1 MADIDLPSDVRAI
14 FGLRHADRALVLA
27 QQITGWIT
35 HAHELDEEVALAN
48 LGLDL
53 LGQARL
59 LYSFVGE
66 VDDRG
71 LCEDDYA
78 YRRSDRQFY
87 NPLLVEQPN
96 GDFADTMVRQLL
108 HDAYAVELWSRLST
122 SSDPQL
128 AAIAGK
134 AVKET
139 AYHLRHS
146 GTWVVRLGDGT
157 AESHRR
163 AQAALDRLWR
173 YTGELFEV
181 DDISR
186 HLAESGFAPD
196 PGTLRPPWDT
206 RVTAVLAEAG
216 LTPPSVGRMATGG
229 WSGLHGEG
237 LGRLLG
243 EMQVLQRT
251 HPGVS
256 W

>member
-1 MADIDLPSDVRAI
+1 MTDIELPSDTRAV
-14 FGLRHADRALVLA
+14 FGLRHADRTLVLA
-27 QQITGWIT
+27 QQITAWIT

-59 LYSFVGE
+59 LYSLVAE

-71 LCEDDYA
+71 LDEDDYA
-78 YRRSDRQFY
+78 YRRTDRQFL

-108 HDAYAVELWSRLST
+108 HDAYAVELWSALSA
-122 SSDPQL
+122 SCDPRF

-139 AYHLRHS
+139 RYHLRHS

-157 AESHRR
+157 DESHRR
-163 AQAALDRLWR
+163 TQAALDRLWR

-181 DDISR
+181 DALSR
-186 HLAESGFAPD
+186 ELAAAGVAPD
-196 PGTLRPPWDT
+196 PATLRRPWEA
-206 RVTAVLAEAG
+206 RVGAVLADAA
-216 LTPPSVGRMATGG
+216 LTAPRVNSMATGG

-237 LGRLLG
+237 LGRMLG
-243 EMQVLQRT
+243 EMQVLQRS